1 MNRIIVTTLAYLCLI
16 VTAAW
21 GQDATE
27 LYNLGLRSSLACR
40 KIEYFTKALQLNPNL
55 TEAYEKRAIHYYLQ
69 RRFEKAIQDY
79 TRVIELKPHRVNAYK
94 MRGLAYLKKGHGE
107 GLMAQIDPLA
117 SSLSNS
123 PGPESRESL
132 ERAIDDFSRA
142 IEMDPQMAGA
152 YSYRAEA
159 FQLKG
164 LIEEAIRDATR
175 AIELGGSQQT
185 TGRAYTTRAKVYRQ
199 LGLSELADEDFN
211 KALELD
217 PAYYAYN
224 YVSVTH
230 FLASFATDSSY
241 ISAREVRLLGLIL
254 FIALLFVVI
263 FRLTFP
269 APHKGDDL

>member
-1 MNRIIVTTLAYLCLI
+1 MNKIIIATLAYLCLI

-21 GQDATE
+21 GQDAIE
-27 LYNLGLRSSLACR
+27 FYNRGLRSSLACR

-55 TEAYEKRAIHYYLQ
+55 AEAYEKRAIHYYLQ

-79 TRVIELKPHRVNAYK
+79 TRVIELKPHRVNAYQ
-94 MRGLAYLKKGHGE
+94 MRGLAHLKKGHGE

-123 PGPESRESL
+123 PGPESSELL
-132 ERAIDDFSRA
+132 ELVIDDFSRA
-142 IEMDPQMAGA
+142 IELDPQLASA
-152 YSYRAEA
+152 YSYRAQA
-159 FQLKG
+159 FHLKG
-164 LIEEAIRDATR
+164 LTDEAIRDSTK
-175 AIELGGSQQT
+175 AIEFGGSQQT

-199 LGLSELADEDFN
+199 LGLSELADEDFK
-211 KALELD
+211 KALKLD
-217 PAYYAYN
+217 PAYYVYD
-224 YVSVTH
+224 YVSFTH

-241 ISAREVRLLGLIL
+241 ISAGQVGWLGLIL

-263 FRLTFP
+263 FKLALP

>member
-1 MNRIIVTTLAYLCLI
+1 MNKIIVATLAYLCLI

-27 LYNLGLRSSLACR
+27 LYNRGLRSSLAFR

-55 TEAYEKRAIHYYLQ
+55 VEAYEKRAIHYYLQ

-79 TRVIELKPHRVNAYK
+79 TRVIELKPHRVSAYQ
-94 MRGLAYLKKGHGE
+94 MRGLTYLKKGQGE
-107 GLMAQIDPLA
+107 GLMAKIDPLT
-117 SSLSNS
+117 SSLNNS
-123 PGPESRESL
+123 PGPEARELL

-142 IEMDPQMAGA
+142 IELDPQMASA
-152 YSYRAEA
+152 YCYRAKA
-159 FQLKG
+159 FHLKG
-164 LIEEAIRDATR
+164 LTDEAIRDSTR

-185 TGRAYTTRAKVYRQ
+185 TGRAYTIRAKVYRQ
-199 LGLSELADEDFN
+199 LGFSELANEDSN

-224 YVSVTH
+224 YVSVTL

-241 ISAREVRLLGLIL
+241 ISAREVGWLGLIL
-254 FIALLFVVI
+254 FIVLLFVII
-263 FRLTFP
+263 FKLALPT
-269 APHKGDDL
+269 PHKGDDL

>member
-1 MNRIIVTTLAYLCLI
+1 MKRIIVLTTVYLSLAAA
-16 VTAAW
+16 AAW
-21 GQDATE
+21 GQDAKE
-27 LYNLGLRSSLACR
+27 FYSRGLRSSLACR

-55 TEAYEKRAIHYYLQ
+55 AEAYEKRAIHYYLQ

-79 TRVIELKPHRVNAYK
+79 TRVIELKPHRVNAYQ
-94 MRGLAYLKKGHGE
+94 MRGLAYLKKGHSE

-123 PGPESRESL
+123 PGPESSELL

-142 IEMDPQMAGA
+142 IELDPQLAGA

-159 FQLKG
+159 FHLKG
-164 LIEEAIRDATR
+164 LTDEAIRDSTK

-185 TGRAYTTRAKVYRQ
+185 IGRAYTTRAKVYRQ
-199 LGLSELADEDFN
+199 LGLSELADEDFK

-217 PAYYAYN
+217 PAHYVYN
-224 YVSVTH
+224 YVSFTN

-241 ISAREVRLLGLIL
+241 ISAGQVGWLGLIL

-263 FRLTFP
+263 FKLALP
-269 APHKGDDL
+269 SPHKGDDL